1 MRPMYC
7 RGSTA
12 ASLTWRAKTCR
23 ADATLIVAAED
34 AAGALPPCGAAAS
47 DVFTLASLASQ
58 ASKIF
63 VTSAGDVVS
72 LLTRSR
78 TASAG
83 FASWLRG
90 APMAPK
96 YEAMSPLSPQYA
108 TRPSDRTNTLW
119 KPANTSAEGWWIVHT
134 TAALRLV
141 AMESRR
147 EMIAAAAA
155 ESRPLVG
162 SSRTITRGCFTSA
175 TARLS
180 RRRWPPDRP
189 LNRNPPARVSAQ
201 DVRPVT
207 FRSSF
212 TSTASWA
219 ASRSGLYILN
229 ANSR

>member
-47 DVFTLASLASQ
+47 DVFTCLVARVPGV
-58 ASKIF
+58 KIF

-119 KPANTSAEGWWIVHT
+119 KPANTSAEGWWIGAHDRGPAPGGDGVEEGDDRRRRRGVEAARGLVQDDHAGLLHERDGEAES
-134 TAALRLV
+134 AALAAGQTLEQ
-141 AMESRR
+141 ESCRR
-147 EMIAAAAA
+147 ACP
-155 ESRPLVG
+155 RK
-162 SSRTITRGCFTSA
+162 T
-175 TARLS
+175 
-180 RRRWPPDRP
+180 
-189 LNRNPPARVSAQ
+189 
-201 DVRPVT
+201 
-207 FRSSF
+207 
-212 TSTASWA
+212 
-219 ASRSGLYILN
+219 
-229 ANSR
+229 